1 MAGCHFVLAEAAER
15 VILGLDPDAKKT
27 MVECIQLELDPVEE
41 PRNVTREFPMLGRHY
56 TAAVMSNGWT
66 AVIRE
71 ITERTLFISHGKT
84 IVIFDL
90 LSPESG
96 IDSGIGIF

>member
-1 MAGCHFVLAEAAER
+1 MAGTHFELAQAAER

-27 MVECIQLELDPVEE
+27 MVECIQLELDPVDE
-41 PRNVTREFPMLGRHY
+41 PRNVTREFPMLGRNY
-56 TAAVMSNGWT
+56 TAAAMSNGWT
-66 AVIRE
+66 AVFRE
-71 ITERTLFISHGKT
+71 ITERTLGIAHGKT

-96 IDSGIGIF
+96 IDSGIGM

>member
-1 MAGCHFVLAEAAER
+1 MGTHFVLTQVAEQ
-15 VILGLDPDAKKT
+15 VILGLDPDAKKI
-27 MVECIQLELDPVEE
+27 MVECIRLELDPVDE
-41 PRNVTREFPMLGRHY
+41 PRNVTREFPMLGRNY

-66 AVIRE
+66 AVFRE
-71 ITERTLFISHGKT
+71 ITERTLGFAHGKT

-96 IDSGIGIF
+96 IDSGIGIM